1 MAELTVESG
10 PLSGQTLTF
19 TQDTSFLV
27 GSGEG
32 CSLRLQDPG
41 IADQHLVIKA
51 LKDGGF
57 GIKMLG
63 GPFSLNGKDAEAAR
77 LREGDIIELAD
88 TRLRFGPKKTSK
100 KSQGLGNLG
109 GYQRI
114 EILGKGGH
122 GTVYRAEQMSLHRN
136 VALKVLPKE
145 TTKNPEFV
153 GRFVAEARAAA
164 RLSHPNVVQVF
175 DVGHD
180 GDTYFLSMEIMELG
194 SLEDRLK
201 RDGRIDWQECLQL
214 IIDAAHGLA
223 YAESMRIVHRDIKP
237 DNLMVDIHG
246 TVKIADLGLAMSDDE
261 EQGKIVGTPH
271 FMSPEQATGKPLD
284 HRSDL
289 YSLGCTFF
297 RLTTGRPL
305 FQRST
310 SKDILRAHVKDEPES
325 ADEIHSEIPAGVAA
339 VINQLV
345 EKDPDD
351 RYQSSEDLIEDLNQ
365 LLNPPAKRGLLI
377 LALAA
382 LLLGA
387 SGVIY
392 HLATRAPT
400 IITTNSGDPAKT
412 AALERQ
418 LREQQAENALGKI
431 LRNADKLNPLQL
443 AKLLDVFAVKPDF
456 NNTPAAAAA
465 ISEANTLRA
474 KEIARVDAAKARS
487 AAVKVVQEKLE
498 FVVAG
503 HLTAAKYSDA
513 ITALKLNDTSST
525 LRNDPT
531 LRAAVA
537 TLKKQVSAA
546 ADTQLAAMKAAVITS
561 QEKRD
566 PEAMLFAIADLEAIL
581 DKTAGWPPEVLSNR
595 PEVVSFIKA
604 QKRAVTTL
612 RSSLASSRESSAR
625 ANYYRVTSGKS
636 GILAAIRA
644 FDLASATLQ
653 ASKLHQELEGFKIQP
668 RVAQL
673 LASVQAA
680 ESYWNSITAAAAA
693 GQFTITTEIDG
704 KLVEV
709 KVQGFDPKTGLQI
722 DHATTPNISLKSLL
736 SSGLSNVFSDT
747 SAGTDQS
754 RLAFLGLHALAD
766 HMSAAKD
773 YMSTLDP
780 EKPDS
785 GDQRYTKSMTDLNY
799 VVHAIRK
806 IDTDWQKFL
815 SREIKAS
822 QQLARGLRAFSMTQY
837 TRSHAYLEDLRN
849 TYEETLILQLTR

>member
-10 PLSGQTLTF
+10 PLSGQTLAF
-19 TQDTSFLV
+19 TEDTTFLV

-32 CSLRLQDPG
+32 CSLRLQTPG

-88 TRLRFGPKKTSK
+88 TRLRFGPKKTAK

-109 GYQRI
+109 GYQMI

-136 VALKVLPKE
+136 VALKVLPTE

-180 GDTYFLSMEIMELG
+180 GNTYFLSMEIMELG

-201 RDGRIDWQECLQL
+201 REGKIDWQECLQL

-237 DNLMVDIHG
+237 DNLMVDVHG

-297 RLTTGRPL
+297 RLMTGRPL

-310 SKDILRAHVKDEPES
+310 SKDILRAHVNDEPES

-339 VINQLV
+339 AINQLV

-365 LLNPPAKRGLLI
+365 LLTPPAKRGLLI
-377 LALAA
+377 VSLAA

-400 IITTNSGDPAKT
+400 VITKNNGDPAKT
-412 AALERQ
+412 AALEQ
-418 LREQQAENALGKI
+418 ELRKQRAENARGKI
-431 LRNADKLNPLQL
+431 LRNEDKLNPLQL
-443 AKLLDVFAVKPDF
+443 AKRLDVFAAKPDF
-456 NNTPAAAAA
+456 KDTPAAIEAAR
-465 ISEANTLRA
+465 EANTLRA
-474 KEIARVDAAKARS
+474 KETARVNAAKARS
-487 AAVKVVQEKLE
+487 AAIKAVREKLE
-498 FVVAG
+498 AVVAG
-503 HLTAAKYSDA
+503 HITTAKYSDA
-513 ITALKLNDTSST
+513 ITALKLNDTPST
-525 LRNDPT
+525 LRNDPS
-531 LRAAVA
+531 LVAAVMA
-537 TLKKQVSAA
+537 LKKQVSAA
-546 ADTQLAAMKAAVITS
+546 ADAQLAAMKAAIITT

-566 PEAMLFAIADLEAIL
+566 PEAMLLVVVHERGGVPEPFHRLFALPFS
-581 DKTAGWPPEVLSNR
+581 PP
-595 PEVVSFIKA
+595 I
-604 QKRAVTTL
+604 
-612 RSSLASSRESSAR
+612 SR
-625 ANYYRVTSGKS
+625 
-636 GILAAIRA
+636 
-644 FDLASATLQ
+644 
-653 ASKLHQELEGFKIQP
+653 SKLKSAPGPGVKWKRTP
-668 RVAQL
+668 C
-673 LASVQAA
+673 AS
-680 ESYWNSITAAAAA
+680 
-693 GQFTITTEIDG
+693 
-704 KLVEV
+704 
-709 KVQGFDPKTGLQI
+709 
-722 DHATTPNISLKSLL
+722 
-736 SSGLSNVFSDT
+736 
-747 SAGTDQS
+747 
-754 RLAFLGLHALAD
+754 
-766 HMSAAKD
+766 
-773 YMSTLDP
+773 
-780 EKPDS
+780 
-785 GDQRYTKSMTDLNY
+785 
-799 VVHAIRK
+799 
-806 IDTDWQKFL
+806 
-815 SREIKAS
+815 
-822 QQLARGLRAFSMTQY
+822 RGRFRM
-837 TRSHAYLEDLRN
+837 
-849 TYEETLILQLTR
+849 